1 MWMQV
6 TEFTANEL
14 GEKFEFEHRGTVFVK
29 GKGDMNT
36 YLLVHKKDGASWDW
50 TVCTVQHAQRHLRLV
65 WLSAWHSLFVTCN
78 TWLNASVGWWIE
90 VTYQFV
96 VDDDHVVVFWHVCQS
111 IP

>member
-36 YLLVHKKDGASWDW
+36 YLLVHKKDGASWD
-50 TVCTVQHAQRHLRLV
+50 
-65 WLSAWHSLFVTCN
+65 
-78 TWLNASVGWWIE
+78 
-90 VTYQFV
+90 
-96 VDDDHVVVFWHVCQS
+96 
-111 IP
+111 